1 MSNNVHSCFWATRL
15 TLLNSLKNKSHVS
28 NVFDQSQAQQVEIKG
43 EDFELQIKGFRNK
56 YSSLEELGSMRVLC
70 HIQQNFEKN

>member
-15 TLLNSLKNKSHVS
+15 TLLNPLKNKSHVS

-56 YSSLEELGSMRVLC
+56 Y
-70 HIQQNFEKN
+70 